1 MPSAD
6 IIVLDTHALLWWQ
19 SGGQRLSTAAR
30 AHIDQATKIAVCPIS
45 FWEIAMLAEKGRIV
59 LDRPAVQWT
68 NDLLTDSRLEAT
80 DLTPSIAASAG
91 ALPDF
96 HGDPADRLIY
106 TTARSIGAPLLTKD
120 AQFHRHADHHDRMVT
135 VW

>member
-1 MPSAD
+1 M
-6 IIVLDTHALLWWQ
+6 
-19 SGGQRLSTAAR
+19 
-30 AHIDQATKIAVCPIS
+30 
-45 FWEIAMLAEKGRIV
+45 
-59 LDRPAVQWT
+59 LDRPAVRWT
-68 NDLLTDSRLEAT
+68 NNLLTDSRLEAT

-120 AQFHRHADHHDRMVT
+120 ALFHRHADHHDRMVT